1 MRNTCQEVYVVAC
14 WGMAYEHLTQKGKPY
29 KYRPHPNKVIDRT
42 FITHNIV
49 SLVLQNEAK
58 RVRIAT
64 LPSAS
69 WSNELLLDQAFQ
81 QCKVK
86 GLYDGI
92 EANRNAFRQMVR
104 NIPDPERFRA
114 YQGLLS
120 HHISD
125 CRYGYDIIIADYL
138 GNWLESKSSELEL
151 ILRSESSDTLKIFS
165 VTFSLFRHTAYARS
179 MSNKMKDSMTP
190 TIRRYIPVKYRR
202 SIRGIIG
209 DIHSQMRLLRI
220 PCKTHDIHTYTNR
233 LGKPYGT
240 AIFACNEFA

>member
-1 MRNTCQEVYVVAC
+1 MTYK
-14 WGMAYEHLTQKGKPY
+14 HLTQKGKPY

-49 SLVLQNEAK
+49 SLLLQNK
-58 RVRIAT
+58 TKKVRVAA

-69 WSNELLLDQAFQ
+69 WANEILLDQAFQ
-81 QCKVK
+81 QCQIK

-92 EANRNAFRQMVR
+92 EANRSAFRQMVR
-104 NIPDPERFRA
+104 NVPDSNRFKA

-138 GNWLESKSSELEL
+138 GNWLESKSDELAL
-151 ILRSESSDTLKIFS
+151 ILRSESSETLKIFS
-165 VTFSLFRHTAYARS
+165 VTFSLFRHTAYAQS
-179 MSNKMKDSMTP
+179 MSGKIKDKMVP
-190 TIRRYIPVKYRR
+190 TIQRKIPFKYRR
-202 SIRGIIG
+202 SIRGILR
-209 DIHSQMRLLRI
+209 DIHSQMKLLRI
-220 PCKTHDIHTYTNR
+220 PCRTHDVHIYTNR